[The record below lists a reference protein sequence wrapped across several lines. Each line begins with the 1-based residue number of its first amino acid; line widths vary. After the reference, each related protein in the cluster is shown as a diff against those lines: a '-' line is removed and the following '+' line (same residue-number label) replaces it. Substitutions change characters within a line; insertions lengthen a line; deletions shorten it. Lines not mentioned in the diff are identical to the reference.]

1 MTRPTPA
8 SQSCALLLALLAL
21 GAAPAAAGD
30 DAPPSGLLDRVPV
43 AARTVF
49 QLYAKSE
56 RGTASGSAVMVG
68 PGLLAT
74 SCHVLND
81 ATHGVVVQTGE
92 ALQVELVA
100 ADWRRDLCILKSDL
114 IGTRAAPLIP
124 ASQVRKNDQ
133 VFSLGFTGGRFAYD
147 LGEVRQLYAM
157 DGSRVLRGS
166 AAFAAGAS
174 GGGLF
179 DAEGRLV
186 GILTFYKLS
195 SDKSMFFAIP
205 ADWVPEVLAR
215 GVQPKT
221 ADARPFWADASDARL
236 PFLQAVQYEHEG
248 RWDALA
254 QHAQLWLAREPDA
267 SEARDTLEQAL
278 ARAGAATR

>member
-1 MTRPTPA
+1 MTCPTPVCRL
-8 SQSCALLLALLAL
+8 CAPLLALLLFCAVPV
-21 GAAPAAAGD
+21 AASD
-30 DAPPSGLLDRVPV
+30 DAPPGLLDRVPV

-56 RGTASGSAVMVG
+56 RGTSSGSAVMVG

-81 ATHGVVVQTGE
+81 ATHAVVVQTGE
-92 ALQVELVA
+92 ALQVSLVA
-100 ADWRRDLCILKSDL
+100 ADWRRDLCILKSD
-114 IGTRAAPLIP
+114 IINTRAAPLIP
-124 ASQVRKNDQ
+124 ASQVRKKDV

-147 LGEVRQLYAM
+147 LGEVRQLYGM

-221 ADARPFWADASDARL
+221 ADARPFWADATDARL

-267 SEARDTLEQAL
+267 PEARDTLEQAL
-278 ARAGAATR
+278 ARASGVPR

>member
-1 MTRPTPA
+1 MKRIA
-8 SQSCALLLALLAL
+8 VLAIAFS
-21 GAAPAAAGD
+21 AVVHAGG
-30 DAPPSGLLDRVPV
+30 PSADILERVPL

-74 SCHVLND
+74 SCHVMGD
-81 ATHGVVVQTGE
+81 AAQAVVVQTGE
-92 ALQVELVA
+92 AIPVSLVA
-100 ADWRRDLCILKSDL
+100 ADWRRDLCILESGLIDTRASPLRPASRLRKSD
-114 IGTRAAPLIP
+114 R
-124 ASQVRKNDQ
+124 
-133 VFSLGFTGGRFAYD
+133 VFSLGFTGGRFAYST
-147 LGEVRQLYAM
+147 GELRQLYAM

-195 SDKSMFFAIP
+195 RDGSMFFAIP
-205 ADWVPEVLAR
+205 ADWVPEVLAA
-215 GVQPKT
+215 GIQPRT
-221 ADARPFWADASDARL
+221 PETRPFWAETHSARAD
-236 PFLQAVQYEHEG
+236 FLQAVQYEFEG
-248 RWDALA
+248 RWDLLA
-254 QHAQLWLAREPDA
+254 HYAEQWLAREPDA
-267 SEARDTLEQAL
+267 AEARETLEEALSRSAAQAH
-278 ARAGAATR
+278 

>member
-1 MTRPTPA
+1 MTCPTPVCRL
-8 SQSCALLLALLAL
+8 CAPLLALLLLSATPV
-21 GAAPAAAGD
+21 AASD
-30 DAPPSGLLDRVPV
+30 DAPPSLLDRVPV

-56 RGTASGSAVMVG
+56 RGTSSGSAVMVG

-81 ATHGVVVQTGE
+81 AAHAVVVQTGE
-92 ALQVELVA
+92 ALQVSLVA
-100 ADWRRDLCILKSDL
+100 ADWRRDLCILKSD
-114 IGTRAAPLIP
+114 IINTRAAPLIP
-124 ASQVRKNDQ
+124 ASQVRKKDV

-166 AAFAAGAS
+166 AAFGAGAS

-221 ADARPFWADASDARL
+221 ADARPFWADATDARL

-267 SEARDTLEQAL
+267 PEARDTLEQAL
-278 ARAGAATR
+278 ARAGGGPR

>member
-1 MTRPTPA
+1 MSRPTPVCRL
-8 SQSCALLLALLAL
+8 CAPLLALLAFC
-21 GAAPAAAGD
+21 AVPAAAAD
-30 DAPPSGLLDRVPV
+30 DTPPGLLERVPV

-49 QLYAKSE
+49 QLYAKSD

-81 ATHGVVVQTGE
+81 ATQAVVLQSGD
-92 ALQVELVA
+92 ALQVSLVA
-100 ADWRRDLCILKSDL
+100 ADWRRDLCILKSDV
-114 IGTRAAPLIP
+114 IDTRAAPLMP
-124 ASQVRKNDQ
+124 ASQVRKNDV
-133 VFSLGFTGGRFAYD
+133 VFSLGFTAGRFAYD

-205 ADWVPEVLAR
+205 ADWVPEVLAG

-221 ADARPFWADASDARL
+221 ADARPFWADASDVSL

-267 SEARDTLEQAL
+267 PEARDTLEQAL
-278 ARAGAATR
+278 ARAGGAPR

>member
-1 MTRPTPA
+1 MTRPNPVCRL
-8 SQSCALLLALLAL
+8 CAPLLALLLL
-21 GAAPAAAGD
+21 GATPVAASD
-30 DAPPSGLLDRVPV
+30 DAPPGLLDRVPV

-81 ATHGVVVQTGE
+81 ATHAVVVQTGE
-92 ALQVELVA
+92 ALQVALVA
-100 ADWRRDLCILKSDL
+100 ADWRRDLCILKSD
-114 IGTRAAPLIP
+114 IISTRAAPLIP
-124 ASQVRKNDQ
+124 ASQVRKKDV

-147 LGEVRQLYAM
+147 LGEVRQLYTM

-205 ADWVPEVLAR
+205 ADWVPEVVAR

-221 ADARPFWADASDARL
+221 ADARPFWADATDARL

-267 SEARDTLEQAL
+267 PEARDTLEQAL
-278 ARAGAATR
+278 ARAGGVPR

>member
-1 MTRPTPA
+1 MSRPTPVCRL
-8 SQSCALLLALLAL
+8 CAPLLALLAFS
-21 GAAPAAAGD
+21 AVPAAAAD
-30 DAPPSGLLDRVPV
+30 DTPPGLLERVPV

-49 QLYAKSE
+49 QLYAKSD
-56 RGTASGSAVMVG
+56 RGTSSGSAVMVG

-81 ATHGVVVQTGE
+81 ATQAVVLQSGD
-92 ALQVELVA
+92 ALQVSLVA
-100 ADWRRDLCILKSDL
+100 ADWRRDLCILKSDM
-114 IGTRAAPLIP
+114 IDTRAAPLMP
-124 ASQVRKNDQ
+124 ASQVRKNDV
-133 VFSLGFTGGRFAYD
+133 VFSLGFTAGRFAYD

-205 ADWVPEVLAR
+205 ADWVPEVLAG

-267 SEARDTLEQAL
+267 PEARDTLEQAL
-278 ARAGAATR
+278 ARAGGRPR

>member
-1 MTRPTPA
+1 MTCPTPA
-8 SQSCALLLALLAL
+8 CRLCAPLLALLLFCAVPV
-21 GAAPAAAGD
+21 AASD
-30 DAPPSGLLDRVPV
+30 DTPPGLLDRVPV

-56 RGTASGSAVMVG
+56 RGTSSGSAVMVG

-81 ATHGVVVQTGE
+81 ATQAVVLQSGD
-92 ALQVELVA
+92 ALQVSLVA
-100 ADWRRDLCILKSDL
+100 ADWRRDLCILKSDV
-114 IGTRAAPLIP
+114 IDTRAAPLMP
-124 ASQVRKNDQ
+124 VSQVRKKDV
-133 VFSLGFTGGRFAYD
+133 VFSLGFTAGRFAYD

-205 ADWVPEVLAR
+205 ADWVPEVLAG

-267 SEARDTLEQAL
+267 PEARDTLEQAL
-278 ARAGAATR
+278 ARAGGRPR

>member
-1 MTRPTPA
+1 MSRPTPVCRL
-8 SQSCALLLALLAL
+8 CAPLLALLAL
-21 GAAPAAAGD
+21 CAVPAAAAD
-30 DAPPSGLLDRVPV
+30 DTPPGLLERVPV

-49 QLYAKSE
+49 QLYAKSD
-56 RGTASGSAVMVG
+56 RGTSSGSAVMVG

-81 ATHGVVVQTGE
+81 ATQAVVLQSGD
-92 ALQVELVA
+92 ALQVSLVA
-100 ADWRRDLCILKSDL
+100 ADWRRDLCILKSDV
-114 IGTRAAPLIP
+114 IDTRAAPLMP
-124 ASQVRKNDQ
+124 ASQVRKNDV
-133 VFSLGFTGGRFAYD
+133 VFSLGFTAGRFAYD

-205 ADWVPEVLAR
+205 ADWVPEVLAG

-267 SEARDTLEQAL
+267 PEARDTLEQAL
-278 ARAGAATR
+278 ARAGGRPR

>member
-1 MTRPTPA
+1 MSRPTPVCRL
-8 SQSCALLLALLAL
+8 CAPLLALLAFC
-21 GAAPAAAGD
+21 AAPAAAAD
-30 DAPPSGLLDRVPV
+30 DTPPGLLERVPV

-49 QLYAKSE
+49 QLYAKSD
-56 RGTASGSAVMVG
+56 RGTSSGSAVMVG

-81 ATHGVVVQTGE
+81 ATQAVVLQSGD
-92 ALQVELVA
+92 ALQVSLVA
-100 ADWRRDLCILKSDL
+100 ADWRRDLCILRSDV
-114 IGTRAAPLIP
+114 IDTRAAPLMP
-124 ASQVRKNDQ
+124 ASQVRKNDV
-133 VFSLGFTGGRFAYD
+133 VFTLGFTAGRFAYD

-205 ADWVPEVLAR
+205 ADWVPEVLAG

-267 SEARDTLEQAL
+267 PEARDTLEQAL
-278 ARAGAATR
+278 ARAGGRPR

>member
-1 MTRPTPA
+1 MTCPTPVCRL
-8 SQSCALLLALLAL
+8 CAPLLALLLFCAVPV
-21 GAAPAAAGD
+21 AASD
-30 DAPPSGLLDRVPV
+30 DAPPGLLDRVPV

-56 RGTASGSAVMVG
+56 RGTSSGSAVMVG

-81 ATHGVVVQTGE
+81 ATHAVVVQTGE
-92 ALQVELVA
+92 ALQVSLVA
-100 ADWRRDLCILKSDL
+100 ADWRRDLCILKSD
-114 IGTRAAPLIP
+114 IINTRAAPLIP
-124 ASQVRKNDQ
+124 ASQVRKKDV

-147 LGEVRQLYAM
+147 LGEVRQLYGM

-221 ADARPFWADASDARL
+221 ADARPFWADATDARL

-267 SEARDTLEQAL
+267 PEARDTLEQAL
-278 ARAGAATR
+278 ARAGGVPR